1 VDERIDLATPLRLN
15 IFPAAETHGDGLD
28 RGGVAMGME
37 DLIGAASASMAKFLC
52 CVITY
57 DLGRRSRAS
66 GATANRISFGRGAC
80 RNKGDLAVM
89 PVGIELLEGLQRTDG
104 AEEGDGTRP
113 IGAELELDWEV
124 GMRPKYF
131 EVKYRVQRM

>member
-1 VDERIDLATPLRLN
+1 
-15 IFPAAETHGDGLD
+15 
-28 RGGVAMGME
+28 MGME

-113 IGAELELDWEV
+113 IWAELELDWEV